1 MQVSAQRFFNLTA
14 AEVRVDSALPR
25 FSHAIPLSGAY
36 ADSLYTVSIAYP
48 EFIDMTAADV
58 ARCKSMSGARFAALP
73 PVTQRIV
80 TSRRKASLE
89 ITFCPV
95 VLRDGRYQ
103 VLVSFMLDVQARPKS
118 RAARRQRATAA
129 SAAERYAA
137 NSVLATGR
145 WAKIRVPATGV
156 YQLTE
161 TLIRKAGF
169 TDLSRVRVYGYGG
182 ALLQERLDGADLQAH
197 DDLREVPICA
207 VGSKRLFHA
216 QGPVSWSSDNATVR
230 TRNPYSQYGYYFI
243 TQADEPT
250 ATIDSAQFVSGF
262 YPSADDTHW
271 LHEVDNYAWYHGG
284 RNLYEDTPVNAGSQ
298 HDYAL
303 PGFAAHQLRARLS
316 VCVSSGTATSVQL
329 LRNGTLLGTID
340 LSPDSY
346 SKGASALRVIDITP
360 ADTVGDH
367 LTIKTI
373 SGGPARL
380 DYISLAYDQPREAPR
395 LSAVSAEPE
404 YVYNITNQNHHAD
417 GPSDMVI
424 IIPTSQK
431 LLAQAQRLA
440 QYHEQ
445 HDSLRVR
452 IVPADELYNEFSSG
466 TPDASAYRRYLK
478 MLYDRAATDSDLP
491 RYLLLF
497 GDGVWDNR
505 MLSSATRRLDPDDYL
520 LCYES
525 ENSFSEL
532 YCYVDDGY
540 YTLLDDGEGADLLS
554 SDKGDVAVGRFP
566 VTTAEEA
573 RAMVD
578 KTIAYADNAN
588 AGAWQNVLMFMGDD
602 GNNNI
607 HMEDAD
613 AAAEQTASLHPGF
626 LIKKVMW
633 DSYAR
638 ESSATGHTY
647 PGATRDIKRQ
657 MNNGALVMDYSGH
670 GRAEQLS
677 HEAVLRISDFE
688 QFTNANLP
696 LWITASCDIM
706 AFDGVTPTLGEA
718 AVLNSRGGAVAFWGT
733 TRTVQTLY
741 NRSINMAFMRHVLST
756 PGGKPLAIGEA
767 QRLAKNEM
775 IATGQDVTANK
786 LQYSLLGD
794 PALALHLPTLKVVV
808 DSIDGQPASAGRIAL
823 QVGRVARV
831 SGHVEGAADFD
842 GVVTGVVRDVSE
854 QVTCLVNDPQ
864 ETQDPFTYTDRRN
877 VIYQGSDSIR
887 RGRFTLTFAVPRDIS
902 YSDATALIN
911 LYAVDHTHTRIANG
925 AYANFTVGGGSTL
938 RTDSIGP
945 SVYCYLNSPQFVN
958 GGRVNTTPYF
968 VAEITDEDGIN
979 TADGGIGHDMQLVID
994 GDMTRTYTLNDNF
1007 VFDFGTY
1014 TRGTTYYNIPAL
1026 APGPHTLTFRVWDV
1040 LNNATTTRLD
1050 FTVVQGLEPT
1060 IFSVGLSKNPAT
1072 SSTTF
1077 IVNHDR
1083 TGSDMDIDIEV
1094 FDMSGRLLWTHHEN
1108 GVPTTG
1114 AYTVDWDLTLD
1125 SGARLQTGV
1134 YLYRVRAGSDGSKK
1148 TSKAKKLIV
1157 ISNK

>member
-1 MQVSAQRFFNLTA
+1 MPAQRFFNLTA
-14 AEVRVDSALPR
+14 TDVKVDSVLPQFSYALP
-25 FSHAIPLSGAY
+25 LSEAY
-36 ADSLYTVSIAYP
+36 ADSIYTVSIAYP
-48 EFIDMTAADV
+48 EFIDMTTADV
-58 ARCKSMSGARFAALP
+58 VRCKSMPDTHFEALP
-73 PVTQRIV
+73 TVTQRIV

-89 ITFCPV
+89 VTFCPV

-129 SAAERYAA
+129 SPAERYVA

-145 WAKIRVPATGV
+145 WAKVRVPETGI

-161 TLIRKAGF
+161 TLIRKAGL

-182 ALLQERLDGADLQAH
+182 ALLQEQLDGADLQAH

-207 VGSKRLFHA
+207 VGGKRFFHA

-243 TQADEPT
+243 TQADDPT
-250 ATIDSAQFVSGF
+250 ATVDSAQFVSSF
-262 YPSADDTHW
+262 YPSAADTHW

-284 RNLYEDTPVNAGSQ
+284 RNLYEDTPINAGAQ

-303 PGFAAHQLRARLS
+303 PGFAAHQQRARLS
-316 VCVSSGTATSVQL
+316 VCVSAGVATSVQI
-329 LRNGTLLGTID
+329 LRNGTLLGTMD
-340 LSPDSY
+340 LTPDSN
-346 SKGASALRVIDITP
+346 SKGASALRVIDIAP
-360 ADTVGDH
+360 ADTVNDH

-373 SGGPARL
+373 TGGPARL
-380 DYISLAYDQPREAPR
+380 DYISLAYDQPREPPR
-395 LSAVSAEPE
+395 LSVVRDEPE

-417 GPSDMVI
+417 GPCDMVI
-424 IIPTSQK
+424 VIPTSQK

-440 QYHEQ
+440 QHHEQ

-505 MLSSATRRLDPDDYL
+505 MLSSATRRLNPDDYL

-578 KTIAYADNAN
+578 KTIAYANNAN

-607 HMEDAD
+607 HMEDVD
-613 AAAEQTASLHPGF
+613 AAAEQTARLHPGF
-626 LIKKVMW
+626 QIKKVMW
-633 DSYAR
+633 DAYVR
-638 ESSATGHTY
+638 ESSATGHAY
-647 PGATRDIKRQ
+647 PEATRDIKRQ
-657 MNNGALVMDYSGH
+657 MNTGALVMDYSGH

-706 AFDGVTPTLGEA
+706 AFDGVTPTLGET

-741 NRSINMAFMRHVLST
+741 NRNINMAFLRHVLST
-756 PGGKPLAIGEA
+756 PGGKPMPIGEA

-775 IATGQDVTANK
+775 ITTGQDITANK

-794 PALALHLPTLKVVV
+794 PALALHLPTLQVVV
-808 DSIDGQPASAGRIAL
+808 DSIDGRPTSAGRMAL

-831 SGHVEGAADFD
+831 SGHIEGAADFD

-854 QVTCLVNDPQ
+854 QITCRVNDPQ
-864 ETQDPFTYTDRRN
+864 GASDPFTYTDRRN
-877 VIYQGSDSIR
+877 VIYQGSDSVR
-887 RGRFTLTFAVPRDIS
+887 QGRFTLTFAVPRDIS
-902 YSDATALIN
+902 YSDATSLIN

-925 AYANFTVGGGSTL
+925 AYDNFTVGGGGTL
-938 RTDSIGP
+938 STDSIGP
-945 SVYCYLNSPQFVN
+945 SVYCYLNSPQFAN

-968 VAEITDEDGIN
+968 VAEIADEDGIN
-979 TADGGIGHDMQLVID
+979 VSDGGVGHGMQLVID
-994 GDMTRTYTLNDNF
+994 GDMTRTYTLSDNF

-1026 APGPHTLTFRVWDV
+1026 APGPHTLAFRVWDV

-1060 IFSVGLSKNPAT
+1060 IFSVDLSKNPAT
-1072 SSTTF
+1072 TSTTF

-1083 TGSDMDIDIEV
+1083 TGSDMDIDIDV
-1094 FDMSGRLLWTHHEN
+1094 FDMSGRLLWTHHES
-1108 GVPTTG
+1108 GVPTSG

-1148 TSKAKKLIV
+1148 ASKAKKLIV
-1157 ISNK
+1157 IGNK